1 MKNLVIV
8 ESGAKATK
16 ITEYLDKNFP
26 DQQWEVAAC
35 LGHIRDLPDNENA
48 VNPDDWADLSWEET
62 QKGKKTIKELRKICK
77 TINTIYLATDP
88 DREGEAISWHLFSD
102 FSEKKLLKDKEVKRI
117 TFNEITSSAI
127 KQAIN
132 SPREIDQDL
141 VDAYLA
147 RRILDHL
154 IGFKVSPLVWRHA
167 PPAKSAGRVQSPSL
181 RIICERETE
190 RDKHIKEE
198 YWPISTKFDFEDF
211 IFDAELIKMD
221 DIDLKK
227 NPISSETEM
236 QKISSELQG
245 SNFYVKA
252 IETKPQSSS
261 PNPPFRTSTLQMTAS
276 SFLGFTADRTMRSA
290 QNLYEA
296 GLITYLRTDGI
307 NVSTS
312 PNTGEPFSEENPG
325 PPPLEEIRNTIS
337 EKFGEKFLSPEVR
350 FYKSKVKNSQEA
362 HEAIRPTNIKKY
374 PENINLGQDEQKLY
388 TLIWNRTLSS
398 QMSNSE
404 HERKKI
410 VIYSE
415 DGRYIFNASSR
426 KTLFEGFEALTKKDL
441 ADVIEFPNNLEEN
454 KKINLSELISEQ
466 KFTSPPNRY
475 SEASLIKKMEELGIG
490 RPSTY
495 ASTVKGLR
503 DKKYAY
509 GAKSIAPSDLGRVL
523 NSYLSGV
530 YKEFFIE
537 TKFTAELEDELDKI
551 AEGSTSWT
559 EVLDKFWE
567 ELQNYLAKKINGIP
581 LNDEENFKT
590 RQVLDLLNQ
599 ELEAVI
605 FPKNEEG
612 NITRDCPKC
621 NSQTSLKKGKF
632 GYFVGCSECKWTK
645 KPFDFSTTWE
655 TYKELPKELGKHPD
669 LNEPIFAD
677 MSINGPCVWT
687 MRDDKKIF
695 GSPDEDEGIL
705 DIGLNRAVELIERDS
720 GENIL
725 FIDETSGL
733 PVLLKNGRF
742 GEYTEFDGFS
752 KATKLPPEDKPKNPK
767 VSYYNPHEMDYEN
780 SETRLFVLK
789 SLKILGYHPETK
801 RPIGI
806 KTRKP
811 GKAFKFV
818 KNIRCGDV
826 EIECPS
832 NFYKLSQEEQDELV
846 KETLKIENYKPI

>member
-236 QKISSELQG
+236 QNISSELQG

-337 EKFGEKFLSPEVR
+337 EKFGEKFLSPEAR

-398 QMSNSE
+398 QMANSE

-826 EIECPS
+826 EIECPN